1 MSDGLST
8 GERIGVAGGVLAVL
22 GALLPWTGPGLFDG
36 IGLDGV
42 GPIVV
47 LLLGLVLFG
56 VLYVADWTDSAQL
69 LVVLLGLVTAGLA
82 GYTLAGT
89 LGLVGETAES
99 ASLGLYVSI
108 LAGVLILAE
117 DWREHQRELVLGVI
131 EDQGRRGED
140 ELRVGK
146 A

>member
-8 GERIGVAGGVLAVL
+8 GERIAAAGGVLAVL
-22 GALLPWTGPGLFDG
+22 GALLPWTGPGVFDG
-36 IGLDGV
+36 IGLDGL

-56 VLYVADWTDSAQL
+56 LLYVADWTDSAQL
-69 LVVLLGLVTAGLA
+69 LVVLLGLATVGLA

-89 LGLVGETAES
+89 LGLVGEAAES

-108 LAGVLILAE
+108 LAGL
-117 DWREHQRELVLGVI
+117 LVLAGGAYGYTDTAP
-131 EDQGRRGED
+131 EAGMYSHR
-140 ELRVGK
+140 
-146 A
+146 

>member
-1 MSDGLST
+1 MSEGLST
-8 GERIGVAGGVLAVL
+8 GERIAAAGGVLAVL

-56 VLYVADWTDSAQL
+56 LLYVADWTDSAQL
-69 LVVLLGLVTAGLA
+69 LVVVLGLVTVGLA

-99 ASLGLYVSI
+99 ASLGLYVSL
-108 LAGVLILAE
+108 LAGVLILAGGAHGYTDTAPE
-117 DWREHQRELVLGVI
+117 AGMYSHR
-131 EDQGRRGED
+131 
-140 ELRVGK
+140 
-146 A
+146 

>member
-8 GERIGVAGGVLAVL
+8 GERIAAAGGALAVL

-36 IGLDGV
+36 IGLDGL

-56 VLYVADWTDSAQL
+56 LLYVADWTDSAQL
-69 LVVLLGLVTAGLA
+69 LVVLLGLVTVGLA

-89 LGLVGETAES
+89 LGLVGEVAES
-99 ASLGLYVSI
+99 ASLGLYVSV
-108 LAGVLILAE
+108 LAGL
-117 DWREHQRELVLGVI
+117 LVLAGGAHGYTDSAP
-131 EDQGRRGED
+131 EAGMYSHR
-140 ELRVGK
+140 
-146 A
+146 

>member
-8 GERIGVAGGVLAVL
+8 GERIAAAGGVLAVL

-36 IGLDGV
+36 IGLDGL
-42 GPIVV
+42 GQIVV

-56 VLYVADWTDSAQL
+56 LLYVADWTDFAQL
-69 LVVLLGLVTAGLA
+69 LVVLLGVATVGLA

-89 LGLVGETAES
+89 LGLVGEVADS

-108 LAGVLILAE
+108 LAGVLVLAGGAHGYTDSTPE
-117 DWREHQRELVLGVI
+117 AGMYSHR
-131 EDQGRRGED
+131 
-140 ELRVGK
+140 
-146 A
+146 

>member
-1 MSDGLST
+1 MSEGLST
-8 GERIGVAGGVLAVL
+8 GERIAAVGGVFAVL

-42 GPIVV
+42 GAIVV

-69 LVVLLGLVTAGLA
+69 LVVLLGLVTVGLA
-82 GYTLAGT
+82 GYTLAGS
-89 LGLVGETAES
+89 LGLVGEAAES

-108 LAGVLILAE
+108 LAGVLILAGGAYGYTDTAPE
-117 DWREHQRELVLGVI
+117 AGMYSHR
-131 EDQGRRGED
+131 
-140 ELRVGK
+140 
-146 A
+146 